1 MNFGEGAQRISLVSE
16 PFAYIRPIYTYAPI
30 EQVNKIYS
38 NDNFFNA
45 SAFKEFKNAN
55 KQGSDKDKA
64 PTERG
69 AILDILA

>member
-16 PFAYIRPIYTYAPI
+16 PFAYLRPIYSYAPI

-38 NDNFFNA
+38 NDNFSDA

-55 KQGSDKDKA
+55 KQSSDKDKA

>member
-1 MNFGEGAQRISLVSE
+1 MNFSEGAQRISLVSE

-38 NDNFFNA
+38 NENYFNS

-55 KQGSDKDKA
+55 KQNSDKDKA
-64 PTERG
+64 PQERG